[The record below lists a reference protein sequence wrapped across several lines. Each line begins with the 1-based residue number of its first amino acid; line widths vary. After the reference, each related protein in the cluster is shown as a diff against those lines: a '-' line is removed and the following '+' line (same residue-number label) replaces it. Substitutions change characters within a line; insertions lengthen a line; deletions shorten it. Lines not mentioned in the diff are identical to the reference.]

1 MGKELDMTGRLTLS
15 FQGVRLKMTLWAIE
29 YQDKRNIISWC
40 TKKHCIFFIAIP
52 LLKANNTK
60 NFYHINEKEKGK
72 LQFLK

>member
-60 NFYHINEKEKGK
+60 ISITSMRKRKVSYNF
-72 LQFLK
+72 